1 MLYIGTAGECPVV
14 KVPKV
19 VIRRN
24 ATRNCRV
31 EIIRCSRVANRHG
44 SRCEI
49 HGKKCLLSLLEKDT
63 KEPDDV
69 SEKNHNN
76 DSGDDGYNG
85 ALHVITLRHQ
95 QYLNLRY
102 FSYRG
107 LLTSHFALRAEFD
120 FLSSCHEFLCDK
132 SVPAAIRAIVFN
144 HFRSSFR

>member
-1 MLYIGTAGECPVV
+1 MPPETVELKSYVAVESPIDTAVGV
-14 KVPKV
+14 KSTVKSV
-19 VIRRN
+19 
-24 ATRNCRV
+24 C
-31 EIIRCSRVANRHG
+31 
-44 SRCEI
+44 
-49 HGKKCLLSLLEKDT
+49 SLLEKDT

-102 FSYRG
+102 FRYRG